1 MATEIRSMADEPG
14 QSMIHDETRTLS
26 VIRRI
31 LMAGFVAV
39 LFLEAWLA
47 WEFYQSLH

>member
-1 MATEIRSMADEPG
+1 MATETRSMTDEAG
-14 QSMIHDETRTLS
+14 QSLNHDETRTFS

-39 LFLEAWLA
+39 LLMEAWLA